1 MKLSKKAEYALRA
14 VTAMSRA
21 PVGTTFSIQDVA
33 SSERVPL
40 KVLEQILV
48 VLKNAGILRSRRGV
62 GGGYQLVIP
71 PMQIR
76 LRDVIQPFDGPF
88 MPLSCTTAATAS
100 KSTCECGVS
109 GGCSLSKTFA
119 GLQSHAEEWL
129 AKTTIADVLANDPPS
144 AVVSFEI

>member
-14 VTAMSRA
+14 VAAMSRA
-21 PVGTTFSIQDVA
+21 PVGTTFSVQEVA
-33 SSERVPL
+33 AGERVPL

-48 VLKNAGILRSRRGV
+48 VLKNSGILRSRRGV

-71 PMQIR
+71 PARIR

-88 MPLSCTTAATAS
+88 MPLSCTTAATAT
-100 KSTCECGVS
+100 KSGCECGVP
-109 GGCSLSKTFA
+109 GGCALSKTFA
-119 GLQSHAEEWL
+119 VLQIFAEDWL
-129 AKTTIADVLANDPPS
+129 AKTTVADVLANDPSS

>member
-48 VLKNAGILRSRRGV
+48 VLKNSGILRSRRGV

-71 PMQIR
+71 PVQIR

-88 MPLSCTTAATAS
+88 IPIACATPAAVA
-100 KSTCECGVS
+100 KSTCECGVI
-109 GGCSLSKTFA
+109 GGCALSKTFA
-119 GLQSHAEEWL
+119 GLQSLAEDWL
-129 AKTTIADVLANDPPS
+129 AKTTVADVLVNEPPS
-144 AVVSFEI
+144 PVVTFEI